1 MKKFCP
7 KIIALGG
14 SIIVPDSIDVEYLKR
29 LHAFFVDY
37 INNKNNDPIIL
48 VIGGGYP
55 ARQYQDA
62 ASDIVDVSDEDK
74 DWIGIHATRMNAQLI
89 RTIFYDICYPVILDN
104 PHKYISKSDLEDYSF
119 FVASGGFPG
128 HSTDYDAVAL
138 AQRFGVSGFYIAT
151 TIPYVY
157 NKDFSQHKDASP
169 IKDLTWAEYR
179 SLVSDVW
186 KPGMKAPVDPI
197 AAQAA
202 SKSNLFCHLFKGTNL
217 VNLENCILGR
227 GFDGSVIHA

>member
-14 SIIVPDSIDVEYLKR
+14 SIVVPNEIDIEYLKR
-29 LHAFFVDY
+29 LHAFFVKY
-37 INNKNNDPIIL
+37 IEEGNDPVIL

-62 ASDIVDVSDEDK
+62 ASAIVEVSDEDK
-74 DWIGIHATRMNAQLI
+74 DWIGIHATRSNAQLI
-89 RTIFYDICYPVILDN
+89 RTIFADICYPVVLDN
-104 PHKYISKSDLEDYSF
+104 PHKYINKSDLEDYSL

-138 AQRFGVSGFYIAT
+138 AQRFGASGFYIAT

-157 NKDFSQHKDASP
+157 DKDFSKYKDASP
-169 IKDLTWAEYR
+169 IKDLTWADYR
-179 SLVSDVW
+179 SLISESW
-186 KPGMKAPVDPI
+186 TPGMKAPVDPI
-197 AAQAA
+197 AATAA
-202 SKSNLFCHLFKGTNL
+202 SKSNLFCHLFKGNNL
-217 VNLENCILGR
+217 ANLENCIFGR
-227 GFDGSVIHA
+227 EFEGSVIHS